1 MKKNSSDRLPRKET
15 LPEDDSE
22 SLNEQ
27 ATAEAGFEPKAFRSG
42 FVSILGRPNAGKS
55 TLLNALVGQKISIV
69 ADKPQTTRT
78 AIQGVMNSR
87 GAQVIFVDTPGIHK
101 SDSSINKRMMD
112 AVRAS
117 LDERDLFIYVVDGT
131 HQNFTKEDERAL
143 DLLRK
148 DGPPVILAVNKTD
161 ALKSRADL
169 LPVLDEYR
177 KHYAFAEYIP
187 LSALKGEGVQRL
199 TEEVIKRMPEGPE
212 YFPPDHIT
220 DQPARFLAAELIRE
234 KILLTTH
241 QEVPHSVNIV
251 IDKWEE
257 SPRMIKIYATIYV
270 ERDGQKAIVIG
281 AKGSSLKQTGI
292 AARKELEALFETRIY
307 LDLHVKVERDWREK
321 AAFLNTI
328 DWRTMTEREQ
338 KTRDE
343 NDSNES

>member
-1 MKKNSSDRLPRKET
+1 MTPET
-15 LPEDDSE
+15 PV
-22 SLNEQ
+22 
-27 ATAEAGFEPKAFRSG
+27 ATEVTAKPFRSG

-78 AIQGVMNSR
+78 AIQGVMNTR
-87 GAQVIFVDTPGIHK
+87 GAQVIFIDTPGIHR

-117 LDERDLFIYVVDGT
+117 LEERDVFVYVVDAT
-131 HQNFTKEDERAL
+131 NEHFTQQDERAL
-143 DLLRK
+143 GILRQ

-169 LPVLDEYR
+169 LPILDEYR
-177 KHYAFAEYIP
+177 KRFTFAEYIP
-187 LSALKGEGVQRL
+187 ICALKGEGVQRL
-199 TEEVIKRMPEGPE
+199 GEEVIKRLPEGPE

-234 KILLTTH
+234 KILLTTQ

-257 SPRMIKIYATIYV
+257 TPKLIRIYATIYV
-270 ERDGQKAIVIG
+270 ERDGQKAIIIG
-281 AKGSSLKQTGI
+281 AKGSSLKRTGI
-292 AARKELEALFETRIY
+292 AAREEMEALFDARIY

-321 AAFLNTI
+321 TAFLNTI
-328 DWRTMTEREQ
+328 DWRTMAQ
-338 KTRDE
+338 RDE
-343 NDSNES
+343 N